1 LPTSRNEPNWLPPD
15 EVIDTAQD
23 VVSRTGEPFH
33 LRDGGALESALNR
46 PKNHWEYGEDDLLT
60 LAIILIIG
68 IARNHPF
75 LQGNKRTAFI
85 SAEMF
90 LNLNGYSLQIADSP
104 ILGEALDRL
113 IERKISEED
122 FHLAV
127 QDFIEETGQD
137 ELG

>member
-1 LPTSRNEPNWLPPD
+1 
-15 EVIDTAQD
+15 
-23 VVSRTGEPFH
+23 VSRTGEPFH
-33 LRDGGALESALNR
+33 LRDGGSLESALNR